1 MKLFI
6 LLSLIVLNCSY
17 SKDSNEELIYHK
29 YQREVESSYNE
40 LSSVIT
46 SLSKS
51 ISEET
56 KKSDIISQKVKSL
69 SQKASLIEEYI
80 SKIIKRIVLYFVQTI
95 ADVEWVFVMLILW
108 NKFYLNEM

>member
-69 SQKASLIEEYI
+69 SQKASLLEEYI
-80 SKIIKRIVLYFVQTI
+80 SK
-95 ADVEWVFVMLILW
+95 
-108 NKFYLNEM
+108 NKEE